1 MKKELRINVIV
12 SIVETLRKRDIDL
25 GKVQFQ
31 KLIYFLQEMGIPL
44 GYRYEI
50 YHYGPYSFELAQEL
64 NTLDTLGIV
73 NVAPD
78 PTGYGYG
85 IMPGKHIGDFYE
97 RKDLDVI
104 EPYKKQ
110 IDFVLDHLGRDG
122 SSKIE
127 LKATIHYVN
136 KVMGK
141 IRPAVTTESILNRV
155 RELKPKF
162 NEPFL
167 SECYKELQD
176 LNLLH

>member
-12 SIVETLRKRDIDL
+12 SIVETLRQREIEL

-31 KLIYFLQEMGIPL
+31 KLIYFLQEIGIPL

-97 RKDLDVI
+97 IKDVDVI
-104 EPYKKQ
+104 EPYKKK
-110 IDFVLDHLGRDG
+110 IDFVLDHLGKD
-122 SSKIE
+122 SSSRIE

-141 IRPAVTTESILNRV
+141 INHAVTMDSILSRV
-155 RELKPKF
+155 KDLKPKF

-176 LNLLH
+176 IKLLN